1 MCYKHS
7 LPACSLYFN
16 LIYGIF
22 CYKMF
27 IYHFPFIEFIE
38 VTLVNKI
45 IQVLGAQFYSTSSVH
60 CIVHFPPQ
68 VISVHHHLS
77 PYSLVYL
84 PLPLLRSNHHIVVCV
99 YEYFLYFFYFAQSLQ
114 PPPRPPPPDSLL
126 SMMLPNISD

>member
-1 MCYKHS
+1 MLKLGDGHMGVDYVNFTFFEYLEFFHNNVLS
-7 LPACSLYFN
+7 
-16 LIYGIF
+16 
-22 CYKMF
+22 
-27 IYHFPFIEFIE
+27 EFIG

-84 PLPLLRSNHHIVVCV
+84 PLPLLHSNHHIVVCV
-99 YEYFLYFFYFAQSLQ
+99 YEYFLHFFYFAQSLQ

-126 SMMLPNISD
+126 SMMLSNIAD